1 MFRERYRRQYGMT
14 AREIVMLALNYMKRD
29 GYQKFTYN
37 DVAKY
42 VYSLGF
48 RIKLETIKR
57 LIRRFVEEDILEDA
71 GFFNRQRYF
80 KFK

>member
-1 MFRERYRRQYGMT
+1 MT
-14 AREIVMLALNYMKRD
+14 AREIVMIALNYMKQD

-57 LIRRFVEEDILEDA
+57 LIRKFVEDGILEDA

>member
-14 AREIVMLALNYMKRD
+14 AREIVMIALNYMKQD

-57 LIRRFVEEDILEDA
+57 LIRKFVEDGILEDA